1 MKENS
6 NWISQTKI
14 TEPWL
19 KKYLNI
25 INKNKNN
32 IFVKKKSIYSNQ
44 KKIKRLKENNSNKI
58 KENQKDLIRSDEYL
72 TNNTLN
78 NDKEIL
84 ISNFETEKSN
94 LKSDKKYLLSEG
106 REKND
111 KSYNF
116 NFYDSENDEL
126 ALTLN
131 KNNTEEIKS
140 DKKLLNSYNS
150 NLKKIIRKISKKK

>member
-1 MKENS
+1 MFAWRFSSVQRPQVPS

-14 TEPWL
+14 SEPWL
-19 KKYLNI
+19 KKYLSI

-94 LKSDKKYLLSEG
+94 
-106 REKND
+106 
-111 KSYNF
+111 
-116 NFYDSENDEL
+116 
-126 ALTLN
+126 
-131 KNNTEEIKS
+131 IKS
-140 DKKLLNSYNS
+140 DKKIK
-150 NLKKIIRKISKKK
+150 LKPRYKLFLEK